1 MRSSRLV
8 MVCAGFAALAAVA
21 PRSSAQVA
29 PRDSWTSE
37 FNVDKAD
44 LASTGRNPYFVLEP
58 DYRLILEGGRER
70 LVITVLNETRMVD
83 GVETRVVEERET
95 ENGKLVE
102 VSRNYYAIS
111 RRTNSV
117 FYFGEDVDTYRDG
130 VVNGHEGSWL
140 SGSNG
145 ARFGLMM
152 PGEQLLKGRYYQ
164 ELAPGIAM
172 DRAEIDSVSENV
184 RTPAAAFQQVLKV
197 AESTPLEVVHEYKYY
212 VKGIGLVQDGSAKL
226 VKYGNALTAGQ

>member
-8 MVCAGFAALAAVA
+8 MVCAGFAALAALA
-21 PRSSAQVA
+21 PRLSAQVA

>member
-1 MRSSRLV
+1 MRTSRLV
-8 MVCAGFAALAAVA
+8 MVCAGFAALAALA
-21 PRSSAQVA
+21 PRLSAQVA